1 MIYTPAEIATFL
13 TGVKNGEFDDLYP
26 FPGTTSRYYPLVT
39 YGGLTKRQ
47 RGDIVLHV
55 HPPFSSAV
63 ADGSTAVTGRPGDR
77 ELGVNH
83 RLSE

>member
-1 MIYTPAEIATFL
+1 M
-13 TGVKNGEFDDLYP
+13 
-26 FPGTTSRYYPLVT
+26 SRYYPLVT

-55 HPPFSSAV
+55 HPPPSFAV

-77 ELGVNH
+77 ALGVDH